1 MELKKYIESV
11 FETGSKYGLE
21 DMEVYYSKASELTIE
36 VFEGEIDGYQLS
48 RTEGVS
54 FRGKCDGKVGCSY
67 TEHVDE
73 ASIAALVRDA
83 AENAGI
89 IDSDDEEELF
99 AGAADYAEVKT
110 YFPDLADVE
119 ARDKIAFVKKLEAA
133 ALALDER
140 ITAVEGCSYGEET
153 GETVLA
159 NSKGL
164 YLKDSRNSA
173 YAYVSVVAR
182 DGDQLKTA
190 MAYRA
195 GNDFGLFDAD
205 EIAREAVDS
214 AVSMLGA
221 SEVKSGEYE
230 IIFRNTSFASLLSA
244 FQGIFSAE
252 MVQKNLSLLKGRL
265 GSEIGSGKLTIVDDP
280 FMEGGLASRSFDGE
294 GVPCSFK
301 KVVDKGVLNTYLYN
315 LRTAKKHSTES
326 TGNAGRPSW
335 KSRVTVSP
343 TNFYVEKGGVTYE
356 DLVGSMEHGLVI
368 TRMEGLHS
376 GLNAV
381 SGDFSLSASGYEI
394 ENGRIKKPVEQ
405 ITVAGNFYNVM
416 QDVVEIADDL
426 KFGLPHG
433 TYVGSPSVK
442 IRKIAVAGQ

>member
-11 FETGSKYGLE
+11 FEAGGIYGLK
-21 DMEVYYSKASELTIE
+21 DMEVYYSKASELSIE

-48 RTEGVS
+48 KTEGVS
-54 FRGKCDGKVGCSY
+54 FRGKYEGRMGCSY
-67 TEHVDE
+67 TENVDE
-73 ASIAALVRDA
+73 ASIIMLVKAA

-99 AGAADYAEVKT
+99 AGSPEYAEVKS
-110 YFPDLADVE
+110 YFPNLADVE
-119 ARDKIAFVKKLEAA
+119 VCDKIAFAKKLEAA
-133 ALALDER
+133 ALALDKR
-140 ITAVEGCSYGEET
+140 ITAVEGCEYGEQT
-153 GETVLA
+153 SETVLA

-173 YAYVSVVAR
+173 YAYVSAVAQ
-182 DGDQLKTA
+182 DKEQIKTG

-195 GNDFGLFDAD
+195 GNDFRLFDAQ
-205 EIAREAVDS
+205 EIAREAVDK

-221 SEVKSGEYE
+221 TAVESGEYE
-230 IIFRNTSFASLLSA
+230 VIFKNTAFASLLSA

-252 MVQKNLSLLKGRL
+252 LVQKNLSLLKGRL
-265 GSEIGSGKLTIVDDP
+265 GGRIGSGKLTIADDP
-280 FMEGGLASRSFDGE
+280 FLEGGLASRAFDGE
-294 GVPCSFK
+294 GVPCCYK
-301 KVVDKGVLNTYLYN
+301 KVVDKGVLNTYLHN
-315 LRTAKKHSTES
+315 IKTAKKYGGES

-343 TNFYVEKGGVTYE
+343 SNFYVEKGGISYE
-356 DLVGSMEHGLVI
+356 ELVAGMEHGLLI
-368 TRMEGLHS
+368 TGMEGLHS

-394 ENGRIKKPVEQ
+394 ENGHVKKPVEQ
-405 ITVAGNFYNVM
+405 ITVAGNFYEVM
-416 QDVVEIADDL
+416 QDVEEVADDL
-426 KFGLPHG
+426 RFGLPRG